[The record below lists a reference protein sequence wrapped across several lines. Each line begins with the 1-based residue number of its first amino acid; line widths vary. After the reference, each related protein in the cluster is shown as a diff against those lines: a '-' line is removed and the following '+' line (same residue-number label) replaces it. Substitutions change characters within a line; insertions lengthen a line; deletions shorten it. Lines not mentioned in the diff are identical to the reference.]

1 MKTKC
6 KMNLQLLNAFI
17 NVVQEDG
24 IPVDI
29 TTGDSFTDP
38 NGDKMVDVLL
48 EYDDKDDDLIES
60 VLCNTINTTF
70 GLV

>member
-1 MKTKC
+1 MKIKC
-6 KMNLQLLNAFI
+6 EMNLQLLNAFI
-17 NVVQEDG
+17 NVVSEDD

-70 GLV
+70 GLI